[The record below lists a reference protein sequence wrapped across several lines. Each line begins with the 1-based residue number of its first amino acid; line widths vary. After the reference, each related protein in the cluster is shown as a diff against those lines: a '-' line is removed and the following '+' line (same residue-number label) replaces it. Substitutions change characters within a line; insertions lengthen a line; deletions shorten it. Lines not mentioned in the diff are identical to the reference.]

1 MSPNP
6 PTPPTLRH
14 LRLQP
19 CAPVDNSIEIVDN
32 PVDSLLRNSSA
43 RGKTHWWTH
52 YPHRTVEN
60 PEDRLEDSTAN
71 C

>member
-1 MSPNP
+1 MTDH
-6 PTPPTLRH
+6 PTTRDSLGDTP
-14 LRLQP
+14 LQR
-19 CAPVDNSIEIVDN
+19 APHVYNTIEIVDN
-32 PVDSLLRNSSA
+32 SVDTFLRNPSA

-71 C
+71 R

>member
-1 MSPNP
+1 MTDQPKTRDSLGGMP
-6 PTPPTLRH
+6 
-14 LRLQP
+14 LQL
-19 CAPVDNSIEIVDN
+19 APHVDNSIEIVDN
-32 PVDSLLRNSSA
+32 SVDTLLGNPSA